1 MEGPSIPHP
10 IAMRRALRHAL
21 PVALLAALTA
31 LAACSDD
38 GADPVAP
45 TPPTPEL
52 RTLTITVPRAA
63 LEQGERITAT
73 VSGADQTG
81 APFTPTAV
89 VWGTASPSVAVV
101 SQGGVIT
108 AVGAGSAQIIATSG
122 TVATQ
127 LTVTVSAPPAIRIS
141 EIESNQGT
149 PGDWVEL
156 HNPGTAPVDL
166 SGWRLTDDDT
176 SRTFRFPAGTVIAPG
191 GYLVAEEAQFGFG
204 LGAPD
209 AVRLLSRFD
218 VLVDSHAWTTHA
230 ATTLGRCPTPTGAF
244 TVTFL
249 PTKGAAN
256 DCRAPLPNVRINE
269 VESNGGTPG
278 DWIEFINV
286 GATPADISGFVVK
299 DNDNSRTSRIPNG
312 TILPPGGIYVIE
324 EAQFGFGLGAADAAR
339 LFFTDGTTLVD
350 SVSWTQHA
358 VITLGRCPDGT
369 GPFVNTGGST
379 KGAANDCRPLVRIN
393 EVESNQGV
401 PGDWVEFINI
411 SPDTVDLS
419 NFVFKDD
426 QDSRTSRL
434 PAGTRL
440 APGAFLVY
448 EESQFGY
455 GLGAADQARLFL
467 PDGTTLVDG
476 YAWTTHATITY
487 ARCPDGTGEFRQSS
501 VSTKGSANQCAPAG
515 PTIPQWP
522 GAPDVTT
529 VGAGGN
535 AFAGNMS
542 GLTWEAPVGSSPAV
556 LWAARNGPGTIF
568 RLVQQAGTWV
578 PDATNGWGAGKALRY
593 PDGTGDVDAEGIAF
607 AGGGS
612 AGGMYIAA
620 ERNNAASAVSR
631 NSILRYDVSGA
642 TTTLT
647 ATHEWNLTADLPVT
661 GANLGLE
668 AITWIPD
675 TALVAQQFFDESKG
689 RAYAPA
695 DYPGHGTG
703 LFFVGLE
710 ANGVVYAYA
719 LNHTDNSF
727 TRVATIP
734 TGFAGVMALEYDFS
748 TRYLW
753 AVCDNTCEGRHGI
766 LEIDGAAGSA
776 TRGRFRAPRTFQRP
790 ASMPNLNNEGFAFVG
805 DALCSGGRKAAFWSD
820 DSETDGHALRQ
831 AALNCG
837 PISSPRIAAARDAT
851 AVSAVAR
858 ARR

>member
-1 MEGPSIPHP
+1 MHLPF
-10 IAMRRALRHAL
+10 RRALAAATL
-21 PVALLAALTA
+21 AVLTTVAG
-31 LAACSDD
+31 CSDD
-38 GADPVAP
+38 TDPVAP
-45 TPPTPEL
+45 TPVVPEL
-52 RTLTITVPRAA
+52 RTLTLATPRSSVERGETV
-63 LEQGERITAT
+63 TAT
-73 VSGADQTG
+73 VTGADQTG
-81 APFTPTAV
+81 APFTPALV
-89 VWGTASPSVAVV
+89 VWGTSAPAVATV
-101 SQGGVIT
+101 SQTGVIT
-108 AVGAGSAQIIATSG
+108 ATGAGSAQIIATSG
-122 TVATQ
+122 TVAAQ
-127 LTVTVSAPPAIRIS
+127 LTVTVTNPATIRIS

-156 HNPGTAPVDL
+156 HNPGAAAVDL

-176 SRTFRFPAGTVIAPG
+176 SRTFRFPTGTSIAAG
-191 GYLVAEEAQFGFG
+191 GYLVVEEAQFGFG

-218 VLVDSHAWTTHA
+218 VLVDSHSWTTHA
-230 ATTLGRCPTPTGAF
+230 PTTLGRCPTPSGSF
-244 TVTFL
+244 TVTFAA
-249 PTKGAAN
+249 TMGAVN
-256 DCRAPLPNVRINE
+256 DCRAPLPDVRINE

-286 GATPADISGFVVK
+286 GSTPADISGFVVK
-299 DNDNSRTSRIPNG
+299 DNDNSRTSRIPAG
-312 TILPPGGIYVIE
+312 TVLQPGGIYVIE

-369 GPFVNTGGST
+369 GAFRNTGGST
-379 KGAANDCRPLVRIN
+379 KGTLNDCRPLVRIN

-401 PGDWVEFINI
+401 PGDWVELFNI

-426 QDSRTSRL
+426 QDSRTSRI

-440 APGAFLVY
+440 PPGGFYVY

-455 GLGAADQARLFL
+455 GLGAADQARLFM

-476 YAWTTHATITY
+476 YSWTAHATITY
-487 ARCPDGTGEFRQSS
+487 ARCPDGTGEFQQSS
-501 VSTKGSANQCAPAG
+501 ASTKGSANQCVPSGPVIPA
-515 PTIPQWP
+515 WP
-522 GAPDVTT
+522 GADDVTT
-529 VGAGGN
+529 IGAGGN

-542 GLTWEAPVGSSPAV
+542 GLTWEAAVGGSPAV

-568 RLVQQAGTWV
+568 RLVQQGGAWV
-578 PDATNGWGAGKALRY
+578 ADPTGGWSAGKALRY

-620 ERNNAASAVSR
+620 ERNNSVSAVSR
-631 NSILRYDVSGA
+631 NSVLRYDISGGA
-642 TTTLT
+642 ATLT

-668 AITWIPD
+668 AISWIPD

-689 RAYAPA
+689 RAYVPA
-695 DYPGHGTG
+695 DYPNHGTG
-703 LFFVGLE
+703 LFFVGVE
-710 ANGVVYAYA
+710 ENGVVYAYA
-719 LNHTDNSF
+719 LNHADNSF

-734 TGFAGVMALEYDFS
+734 TGFPGVMALEYDVA

-753 AVCDNTCEGRHGI
+753 AVCDNTCDGRHGI
-766 LEIDGAAGSA
+766 LEIDTAVGSA
-776 TRGRFRAPRTFQRP
+776 TRGRFRAPRVFQRP

-805 DALCSGGRKAAFWSD
+805 NAACTGGRKTAFWAD
-820 DSETDGHALRQ
+820 DSETGGHALRQ
-831 AALNCG
+831 ASMTCG
-837 PISSPRIAAARDAT
+837 PIAGAGVMAARDAT
-851 AVSAVAR
+851 RVTGASRPAR
-858 ARR
+858 